1 MDSMQDETGRAKR
14 ARDRHVSGY
23 RAVAVAIL
31 CALVLPLAASAG
43 GSRALAAAPSGQ
55 EEDDLVAAW
64 MAQMTP
70 AEKVGQLFIVAFWG
84 RNPSSP
90 SRAGRLIQQYK
101 VGGVVLIASNNNLVN
116 SGTNTPLELAVLCN
130 KLQSMAM
137 GWDLVNTDGSII
149 PASGEAGA
157 GIPLFIAIDHEGDGF
172 PYTRITNGVTPL
184 PNPMAIGATWD
195 THYAEQ
201 VGEIAGSELAAMGIN
216 MLLGPVLDV
225 LSDPRPSGK
234 GDAST
239 RVFGGDPYWVGEM
252 GRAYIR
258 GVHQGSA
265 GKVLTVAKH
274 FPGHGG
280 SDRLPDDEV
289 ATVDKSLQELERVE
303 LPPFFAVT
311 QATGPEQTDALMSS
325 HIRYRGFY
333 GDIRQFTRPISLDE
347 QSMQAILDLA
357 PLRTWRKDGLL
368 VSDSLGVPAVRKYF
382 DPQLKTFPHRQ
393 IAREAF
399 LAGNDL
405 LILSQF
411 ALVDDWT
418 QQYNNTVEVIEYF
431 REAYE
436 TDPAFAARVDEA
448 VARILRKKLA
458 IYRSER
464 TAEGQL
470 GVSPEQV
477 LVAPTGLSALGEGSA
492 QVAEIARQATTVLHP
507 TVNSLPAPPRR
518 NQDILILAEERMI
531 RECFE
536 TTPECDPHPL
546 VPPLALQDAILR
558 LYGPE
563 GSGQVA
569 PEQIHTRTF
578 GQLKAF
584 LTSSP
589 QEGNDVGPLLEAAE
603 WIVFAM
609 LDPNPGYPNSDALQL
624 FLAQNAQQ
632 IYHAN
637 VIVLAYTAPYYLDAT
652 EISKL
657 TAYYVFYSKT
667 EPFIEA
673 SARTLFGEVT
683 PQGKSPVSIDGT
695 YYDLST
701 QLSPD
706 PGQTISLTQLAPAAS
721 STPGSPSNAVIPV
734 TLRVRTGVIR
744 DRNGNP
750 VPDDTQVQFVAREE
764 QSGQIVDTASGLT
777 QNGTAEAALSI
788 DRPGRVVVIARSGD
802 TGEGR
807 ALAFEALPQPT
818 PTSAPT
824 RMPSPTALA
833 PTMTPRVSLSPT
845 PSPTPSHTATPR
857 QEVTATPA
865 GAPWAGAL
873 DAWHGRPIDLAAVL
887 AGCLLAAGAGWGL
900 DRLVKRKRHAVAAP
914 RRSRAALLA
923 WVGGLCGYL
932 AYGWGGVPLARWVP
946 WPTWALGGLAAFLG
960 AAALVAVGAWHARV
974 ARGPTL
980 SAGSGRAPGR

>member
-1 MDSMQDETGRAKR
+1 MAT
-14 ARDRHVSGY
+14 
-23 RAVAVAIL
+23 AIL
-31 CALVLPLAASAG
+31 CTLVLSLAESAG
-43 GSRALAAAPSGQ
+43 GSHALAAAPSGQ

-84 RNPSSP
+84 RNPSPP

-116 SGTNTPLELAVLCN
+116 TGTNTPLDLAVLCN

-137 GWDLVNTDGSII
+137 GWDLVNIDGSII

-157 GIPLFIAIDHEGDGF
+157 GVPLFIALDHEGDGF

-184 PNPMAIGATWD
+184 PNPMAIGATWN
-195 THYAEQ
+195 TNYAEQ
-201 VGEIAGSELAAMGIN
+201 VGKIAGGELAAMGIN

-225 LSDPRPSGK
+225 LNDPRPSGK

-258 GVHQGSA
+258 GVHQSSG

-280 SDRLPDDEV
+280 TDRLPDDEV

-311 QATGPEQTDALMSS
+311 QAQGPEQTDALMSS

-333 GDIRQFTRPISLDE
+333 GDIRQFTRPISFDE

-357 PLRTWRKDGLL
+357 PFRTWRKDGLL

-470 GVSPEQV
+470 TISPEQV
-477 LVAPTGLSALGEGSA
+477 LVDLNGLSKLGEGTA

-563 GSGQVA
+563 GSGQIA
-569 PEQIHTRTF
+569 PERIHTRTF
-578 GQLKAF
+578 GQLKSL

-589 QEGNDVGPLLEAAE
+589 QEGNDVGSLLEAAE
-603 WIVFAM
+603 WIVFVM

-637 VIVLAYTAPYYLDAT
+637 VVVLAYTAPYYLDGT

-706 PGQTISLTQLAPAAS
+706 PEQAISLTQLAPAAPSTGGTS
-721 STPGSPSNAVIPV
+721 SAVVPV
-734 TLRVRTGVIR
+734 TLRVRTSIIR

-750 VPDDTQVQFVAREE
+750 VPDETQVQFVAREE

-777 QNGTAEAALSI
+777 QDGTAEAALSI
-788 DRPGRVVVIARSGD
+788 DRPGRVVVVARSGD

-807 ALAFEALPQPT
+807 ALTFEALPQPT
-818 PTSAPT
+818 PTLAPT
-824 RMPSPTALA
+824 RTPSLPTATPTTTPRASPSPMPSPTLL
-833 PTMTPRVSLSPT
+833 P
-845 PSPTPSHTATPR
+845 TATPR
-857 QEVTATPA
+857 QEATPTPVA
-865 GAPWAGAL
+865 AL
-873 DAWHGRPIDLAAVL
+873 LATALNAWRGRPIDLAGVL

-900 DRLVKRKRHAVAAP
+900 DRRGRGKRSASAAS
-914 RRSRAALLA
+914 RLARAALLA

-932 AYGWGGVPLARWVP
+932 AYGWWGGPLARWVA

-960 AAALVAVGAWHARV
+960 AAVLVAAGAWRASRT
-974 ARGPTL
+974 REPTL
-980 SAGSGRAPGR
+980 SAGSGRALGH